1 MNIVNLA
8 DGGYVSKSKYDDT
21 VNGLKGQVTE
31 LQGQI
36 TSRDGDLTSLR
47 EQLTAAQADAG
58 KLGAVQQSLADLQT
72 KYNTDK
78 TDYENKLTRQAYE
91 YMVRERAN
99 SLQFSSASAKKAFL
113 QEAIGKDFKVDG
125 ESLLGYED
133 FVTKYKADDPGA
145 FAAEKEPEG
154 APKGKPTVVLPSG
167 GKPAPGKKYSLSEL
181 MMRHNE
187 NPDAP
192 IAFARRSRRQ
202 LHQHAPQGS
211 DFRLCPHE
219 LRRQHRHHPLQ
230 HGDLYAVPCG
240 RRSRQCVGGAGFQL
254 RHYGW
259 RGLHGERR

>member
-1 MNIVNLA
+1 MEFLKALFSNGPLTFEQFEAAVKEQKMNIVNLA

-145 FAAEKEPEG
+145 FAAEKERPR
-154 APKGKPTVVLPSG
+154 LR
-167 GKPAPGKKYSLSEL
+167 APGTGVRKAQSFVPVQ
-181 MMRHNE
+181 RGAVA
-187 NPDAP
+187 AP
-192 IAFARRSRRQ
+192 VKTVCGWFWVPFATKRYQYVFSAKGSRKHST
-202 LHQHAPQGS
+202 L
-211 DFRLCPHE
+211 L
-219 LRRQHRHHPLQ
+219 
-230 HGDLYAVPCG
+230 
-240 RRSRQCVGGAGFQL
+240 
-254 RHYGW
+254 
-259 RGLHGERR
+259 

>member
-99 SLQFSSASAKKAFL
+99 SLQFSSASAKRH
-113 QEAIGKDFKVDG
+113 
-125 ESLLGYED
+125 SCRR
-133 FVTKYKADDPGA
+133 
-145 FAAEKEPEG
+145 
-154 APKGKPTVVLPSG
+154 
-167 GKPAPGKKYSLSEL
+167 LS
-181 MMRHNE
+181 
-187 NPDAP
+187 
-192 IAFARRSRRQ
+192 ARTSR
-202 LHQHAPQGS
+202 
-211 DFRLCPHE
+211 
-219 LRRQHRHHPLQ
+219 
-230 HGDLYAVPCG
+230 
-240 RRSRQCVGGAGFQL
+240 
-254 RHYGW
+254 
-259 RGLHGERR
+259 

>member
-1 MNIVNLA
+1 MEFLKALFSNGPLTFEQFEAAVKEQKMNIVNLA

-133 FVTKYKADDPGA
+133 FVTKYKADDP
-145 FAAEKEPEG
+145 
-154 APKGKPTVVLPSG
+154 
-167 GKPAPGKKYSLSEL
+167 
-181 MMRHNE
+181 
-187 NPDAP
+187 
-192 IAFARRSRRQ
+192 AR
-202 LHQHAPQGS
+202 
-211 DFRLCPHE
+211 
-219 LRRQHRHHPLQ
+219 LRRRKGRKEHQRESRLWYCPAAASPLP
-230 HGDLYAVPCG
+230 AKSIPC
-240 RRSRQCVGGAGFQL
+240 RSS
-254 RHYGW
+254 
-259 RGLHGERR
+259 

>member
-1 MNIVNLA
+1 MEFLKALFSKGPLTFEQLEAAVKEQKMNIVNLA
-8 DGGYVSKSKYDDT
+8 DGGYISKSKYDDT

-78 TDYENKLTRQAYE
+78 TDYENKLTRQAYG

-154 APKGKPTVVLPSG
+154 APKGTPTVVLPSG
-167 GKPAPGKKYSLSEL
+167 GKSAPGKKYSLSEL
-181 MMRHNE
+181 MMRRNE
-187 NPDAP
+187 DPDAP
-192 IAFARRSRRQ
+192 IAF
-202 LHQHAPQGS
+202 
-211 DFRLCPHE
+211 DE
-219 LRRQHRHHPLQ
+219 
-230 HGDLYAVPCG
+230 
-240 RRSRQCVGGAGFQL
+240 
-254 RHYGW
+254 
-259 RGLHGERR
+259 